1 MLNKKIVRISFCF
14 LICLAM
20 LCSACPI
27 AFASTQ
33 YFQVDFSRP
42 QLSGNDFYIEVLM
55 YNPSLNRYRV
65 KVLYFVSSLLM
76 TFTDNAYNNENLRI
90 SVELYPERIDL
101 QAIELY
107 GQQFA
112 MTQTEIYDDGSFRYY
127 NKQITGTGAS
137 VDAGDI
143 ANTDY
148 GGGYSAVAY
157 RLYGDVFSVVD
168 HTSSS
173 ANTNFAIVYGETNS
187 VNQSIA
193 QVINAIA
200 VLAQNDEAIKTKL
213 QTIIES
219 LNIVEQNSSEM
230 LETLVDLFELSET
243 VVEKLG
249 NIESQMEHVV
259 NILAN
264 LYSMLNQIE
273 MWIQS
278 IYYDVAINIS
288 PYISSIDQKLQTI
301 IDILNSGQNQPTL
314 KNPNESL
321 DSAFGDVSDWFGG
334 LDNFGNQL
342 EANKAENQDN
352 LNNAKLFLSGVFGVF
367 PPQIIIALVFVAL
380 MILVAKVIGR

>member
-1 MLNKKIVRISFCF
+1 
-14 LICLAM
+14 
-20 LCSACPI
+20 
-27 AFASTQ
+27 
-33 YFQVDFSRP
+33 
-42 QLSGNDFYIEVLM
+42 
-55 YNPSLNRYRV
+55 
-65 KVLYFVSSLLM
+65 
-76 TFTDNAYNNENLRI
+76 
-90 SVELYPERIDL
+90 
-101 QAIELY
+101 
-107 GQQFA
+107 
-112 MTQTEIYDDGSFRYY
+112 
-127 NKQITGTGAS
+127 
-137 VDAGDI
+137 
-143 ANTDY
+143 
-148 GGGYSAVAY
+148 
-157 RLYGDVFSVVD
+157 
-168 HTSSS
+168 
-173 ANTNFAIVYGETNS
+173 
-187 VNQSIA
+187 
-193 QVINAIA
+193 
-200 VLAQNDEAIKTKL
+200 
-213 QTIIES
+213 
-219 LNIVEQNSSEM
+219 M

-243 VVEKLG
+243 VVQKLG
-249 NIESQMEHVV
+249 NIETKMESVV